1 MGKRL
6 RKCMPPIF
14 QLAMASNIFLE
25 TVNIRQLHGGF
36 VSLLRFS
43 ILACSQRPKP
53 KFKGYFKVNPNSTPF
68 AKIRPCWRQHCCQIG
83 QVQGHAS
90 LYFEHLILFT
100 LKYWA
105 LPSFTQPLL
114 TRVLASSISCRGS
127 WFTGSFGF
135 PLFLVGSV

>member
-1 MGKRL
+1 MDIWK
-6 RKCMPPIF
+6 PIPV
-14 QLAMASNIFLE
+14 SIFWWFVIYQVIYQVYDNRPAL
-25 TVNIRQLHGGF
+25 GF
-36 VSLLRFS
+36 RSLLQFS

-68 AKIRPCWRQHCCQIG
+68 AKIRPCWRQHRCQIG

-135 PLFLVGSV
+135 PLLWDQFD